1 MNRKKNLL
9 HFVNG
14 KKLVVC
20 SKFFNFYIYLIACW
34 VDFMSKGVKMKK
46 SYKMGAVF
54 GSTLLSLMLA
64 TTVNAAPDPNFHIY
78 LAFGQSNMEG
88 QGDIS
93 NEDRNVDE
101 RFQVMWA
108 ADNGSCNQGMS
119 KGKWS
124 KAVPPLAHCNGA
136 KLGPADYFGRTMV
149 QKTDSKIKVGII
161 EVAVAGCSI
170 KLFDKDNYSS
180 YVNSQ
185 RGQDWMIQRINAYGG
200 NPYGRLIEMA
210 KKAQEDGVIK
220 GIIFHQGET
229 DAGDGNWPSA
239 VKKVYDNIIKDLGL
253 GNDIP
258 FLAGEVLRSGVSSG
272 ANNNI
277 AKLPQQSKNFYVVS
291 SEGFNQALGDGQ
303 NVHFTSSEYRDFG
316 KRYAE
321 KMIEVLGTE
330 KLKPVE
336 GSQSPA
342 SSDSPASSSSSEAKS
357 VASSS
362 SSSGEHHHHHSAS
375 SSSADQLSSA
385 ASSSSDAVATN
396 SSSSSVPEALPAMAK
411 SFVMAG
417 KAQVFDM
424 QGKFLGTVDLAS
436 GASLKDIVAAKFQ
449 RSGRYMLRQDAAVK
463 IISVEKR

>member
-1 MNRKKNLL
+1 
-9 HFVNG
+9 
-14 KKLVVC
+14 
-20 SKFFNFYIYLIACW
+20 
-34 VDFMSKGVKMKK
+34 MKK
-46 SYKMGAVF
+46 INIMGSLIGVALMTA
-54 GSTLLSLMLA
+54 STF
-64 TTVNAAPDPNFHIY
+64 AAPDPNFHIY

-88 QGDIS
+88 QGDIG
-93 NEDRNVDE
+93 NEDKNVDE
-101 RFQVMWA
+101 RFQLLWS
-108 ADNGSCNQGMS
+108 ADAGSCNQGAS
-119 KGKWS
+119 KGKWI
-124 KAVPPLAHCNGA
+124 KATPPLAHCQGA

-149 QKTDSKIKVGII
+149 EKADSKIKVGII
-161 EVAVAGCSI
+161 SVAVAGCSI
-170 KLFDKDNYSS
+170 KLFDKDNYKS
-180 YVNSQ
+180 YVSSQ
-185 RGQDWMIQRINAYGG
+185 QGQSWMIQRINTYGG

-253 GNDIP
+253 GSDIP

-321 KMIEVLGTE
+321 KMIEVLGD
-330 KLKPVE
+330 KIKPVA
-336 GSQSPA
+336 GSETPA
-342 SSDSPASSSSSEAKS
+342 SSDSPASSSSGGTES

-362 SSSGEHHHHHSAS
+362 SSGGHHHSAS
-375 SSSADQLSSA
+375 SSGGHHHHSSSSSLGDQPSSA
-385 ASSSSDAVATN
+385 ASSSSDAVVSN
-396 SSSSSVPEALPAMAK
+396 SSSSSAPNALPAMAK

-424 QGKFLGTVDLAS
+424 QGKFLGTVELAS
-436 GASLKDIVAAKFQ
+436 GASLKEIVSAKFQ
-449 RSGRYMLRQDAAVK
+449 RSGSYLLRQGSAVK
-463 IISVEKR
+463 VISVEKR